1 MKAVRINGQMI
12 SPEKAN
18 EIGAFL
24 LLYTALIVV
33 GGVIICAMDVPIVDA
48 FFSSV
53 SCIANNGLGA
63 GVTGV
68 TGSFDFLPSAG
79 KWFMSFLMLAGR
91 LEVVAIIVLF
101 SPSFWRK

>member
-33 GGVIICAMDVPIVDA
+33 GGVILCAMDVHIVDA

-68 TGSFDFLPSAG
+68 TGSFDFLPSVG
-79 KWFMSFLMLAGR
+79 KWFMSFLMLEGR